1 MFFYFVE
8 IDSQVMR
15 IGIGTAFLLV
25 VKLPDRVGKVVIA
38 HIGEC
43 ENGVSVILLNGYGLP
58 THLFLH
64 RFGANFLGSS
74 VGIIFCPVRLYLC
87 GKVSQADFGIVVLSL
102 VSGVHR
108 NELKG
113 IVRNMTAHGIINVAV
128 SKACTL
134 GFYFGKGILVCN
146 LQNIRYGIA
155 KLHHVGSNF
164 QIIIDR
170 SAGLCQRTENR
181 TGQHEQNQN
190 RQQQDCNG
198 NDQYFL
204 AILHRSFS
212 SSPGGTA
219 LHSRLRDF
227 GKFGRIVKCC

>member
-1 MFFYFVE
+1 MKK
-8 IDSQVMR
+8 
-15 IGIGTAFLLV
+15 TNL
-25 VKLPDRVGKVVIA
+25 
-38 HIGEC
+38 
-43 ENGVSVILLNGYGLP
+43 
-58 THLFLH
+58 
-64 RFGANFLGSS
+64 
-74 VGIIFCPVRLYLC
+74 
-87 GKVSQADFGIVVLSL
+87 
-102 VSGVHR
+102 
-108 NELKG
+108 
-113 IVRNMTAHGIINVAV
+113 
-128 SKACTL
+128 
-134 GFYFGKGILVCN
+134 ILVCN

-227 GKFGRIVKCC
+227 GKFGRIVKCR